1 MQLRAVSVFIY
12 AFVMSVGCRTHM
24 HAHTH
29 THMQACTHTR
39 LPFSCLQAFIHP
51 VVARM
56 AWSVAPNPDAALTY
70 SPFRYCNGTPKASL
84 FRNHTVETL
93 SGIPTPPIVF
103 LDFAG
108 SGVVH
113 LLGVSLL
120 HRTAD
125 SPPLFCPLITPPP
138 PPPPPGGMAGFV
150 LALFHKVEMKYR
162 GPVDLV
168 KDLYK
173 RFSCR
178 KTAQQ
183 QPEGGAAAADPTV
196 RVLSVWW
203 CMLSVW
209 WWNVWQIASVDQM
222 LDECGMFPP
231 CAGVSC
237 C

>member
-1 MQLRAVSVFIY
+1 
-12 AFVMSVGCRTHM
+12 
-24 HAHTH
+24 
-29 THMQACTHTR
+29 
-39 LPFSCLQAFIHP
+39 
-51 VVARM
+51 M
-56 AWSVAPNPDAALTY
+56 AWSVAPDPDAALTF

-93 SGIPTPPIVF
+93 SGIPSPPIIF

-125 SPPLFCPLITPPP
+125 SPPLYCPLTTFPSPPLP
-138 PPPPPGGMAGFV
+138 SPGGMAGFV

-162 GPVDLV
+162 GPVDLI
-168 KDLYK
+168 KDTHK

-178 KTAQQ
+178 KAGQQ
-183 QPEGGAAAADPTV
+183 QAEGGAAEADPTV
-196 RVLSVWW
+196 CVLKVR
-203 CMLSVW
+203 
-209 WWNVWQIASVDQM
+209 WWNVWWCVWQTASVDRM

-231 CAGVSC
+231 CAGVSSC
-237 C
+237 SGSGREP